1 VSCWLQLQY
10 SKIRAET
17 SLSGGGSG
25 SRAATAPDLPL
36 KVSMTP
42 NRAVARILLAHGGD
56 ARIIVRL
63 QLQVV
68 CATFRFAAQFRVT

>member
-1 VSCWLQLQY
+1 
-10 SKIRAET
+10 
-17 SLSGGGSG
+17 
-25 SRAATAPDLPL
+25 
-36 KVSMTP
+36 MTP